1 MARKAK
7 QSVRL
12 APCVLCTSDCT
23 RPVPNMALGVPHR
36 WARRPDG
43 SADAG
48 YSQKVWCTRCSR
60 TGIIHARLSV
70 KDKKY
75 WGILVPA

>member
-1 MARKAK
+1 M
-7 QSVRL
+7 
-12 APCVLCTSDCT
+12 VLG
-23 RPVPNMALGVPHR
+23 RPRR
-36 WARRPDG
+36 WERRPDG

-48 YSQKVWCTRCSR
+48 YSQKVWCTRGGCGK